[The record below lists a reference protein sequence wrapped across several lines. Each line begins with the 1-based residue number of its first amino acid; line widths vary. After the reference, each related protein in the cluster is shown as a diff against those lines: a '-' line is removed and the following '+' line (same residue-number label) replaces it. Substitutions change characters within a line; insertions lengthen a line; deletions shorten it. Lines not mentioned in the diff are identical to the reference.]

1 MRKTYFLFIVIV
13 AVSTINTIL
22 GMSQQTSLA
31 HLLIQIKAVK
41 RTWDEERVRIQ
52 IAKKASPVLYQKIS
66 PLFEKII
73 ASTDFNNKM
82 NTAVDEQVEAIAN
95 QGKTFKSV
103 KKDIALSD
111 FFTTPMHQY
120 GQTLFAAMANK
131 AYAFL
136 LGQKLVEKIKEIQQ
150 QQQESSTSSL

>member
-95 QGKTFKSV
+95 QGNHLR
-103 KKDIALSD
+103 ALRKIS
-111 FFTTPMHQY
+111 HYQI
-120 GQTLFAAMANK
+120 
-131 AYAFL
+131 FL
-136 LGQKLVEKIKEIQQ
+136 LPQCINMVKLFLRQWRIKRMHFYWGKN
-150 QQQESSTSSL
+150 